1 MDDPLGRLETQMVVL
16 TRRIENASRRGT
28 IHRRMDRAAYLIAR
42 TLDEFGPL
50 SVNEIARRLAL
61 DGSTVTRQLTTME
74 TRNFVTR
81 TIHPDDGRAWVIT
94 LSTTGRDE
102 MLSISQARRKRFGE
116 FLVGWSTKDV
126 DQLGHL
132 LERFNDS
139 LEVFRSQPTS
149 SDTEADVPATVP
161 PRSDHRRSV
170 LPTRRH
176 R

>member
-1 MDDPLGRLETQMVVL
+1 MDEPLGRLETQMVVL
-16 TRRIENASRRGT
+16 TRRIENASRRGR

-42 TLDEFGPL
+42 TLDDAGPL

-74 TRNFVTR
+74 SRGFVTR
-81 TIHPDDGRAWVIT
+81 SIHPEDGRAWIIA
-94 LSTTGRDE
+94 LSADGLEE
-102 MLSISQARRKRFGE
+102 MRGVSAARREKFAA
-116 FLVGWSTKDV
+116 FLHGWSEHDI
-126 DQLGHL
+126 DQLGRL

-139 LEVFRSQPTS
+139 MEVTRTDSKS
-149 SDTEADVPATVP
+149 SDTAADVPALVA

-170 LPTRRH
+170 LPTRRP